1 MGAETQGA
9 YFSQVALN
17 LGLDTSKSQQC
28 HRCPVF
34 LPRPLCVLILEL
46 ILAGW
51 LQGGC

>member
-9 YFSQVALN
+9 YFPHVAIN
-17 LGLDTSKSQQC
+17 LGLDTSTSQQNHWC
-28 HRCPVF
+28 SVF
-34 LPRPLCVLILEL
+34 LPHPPCLLILEL